1 MRFYLPLVWFGCG
14 ATFALFTRAA
24 DAPAA
29 TSAPDVQLKLENLAA
44 SLTHFATLDIIRNRE
59 PDPRMPAA
67 LVAEQKQL
75 PSTLNSLS
83 GEHDALLALLV
94 HPNPKVRTLA
104 LGALFE
110 REDPKD
116 LPAIASLIGDSAPT
130 LPLLHMAAT
139 SQGGEL
145 PLADFEEPQTVGQ
158 VAKEMVCFYLA
169 AAKIDV
175 PSLRK
180 DPFVLTLVDS
190 SKLTGAFKDYW
201 TLRANRD
208 HCASWYLVKFERA
221 TRDSDPVLIENRTDT
236 NRVLAEMRLLPSAER
251 AWTELYVLTGTFSST
266 AFASDNS
273 IQPLTDEGDRVAAL
287 KAVGPEAI
295 LHFLQRVKVTDDP
308 DLLFDDNA
316 IRNVYRKDQ
325 FLAMAQFILQ
335 HAPSLLRTDDTNAVT
350 ALAEA
355 PPEKQQGDSALWLA
369 AGAALMAEHNP
380 TQAAAMLK
388 TDLKKYPFT
397 SSTAGGQQ
405 AKLMAELWRSRG
417 SAENDTLVAWF
428 YEAAVHTYG
437 ENDPSN
443 GPVNFLREIALSP
456 RPDTRELITA
466 LVNSPHFQLTDWA
479 ILKELLSLAATV
491 QGGALVDQRTIYAY
505 QPNSRRP
512 DEATALA
519 SWRNLLQK
527 NFGKGE

>member
-1 MRFYLPLVWFGCG
+1 MRFILPLVWFSCG
-14 ATFALFTRAA
+14 TLLALPARAA
-24 DAPAA
+24 DVPDPASTPAA
-29 TSAPDVQLKLENLAA
+29 QLQLESLAA
-44 SLTHFATLDIIRNRE
+44 SVSHFATLDLIRHRE
-59 PDPRMPAA
+59 PDSRLPAN
-67 LVAEQKQL
+67 LLAEQKQL
-75 PSTLNSLS
+75 AATLRSMG
-83 GEHDALLALLV
+83 GEHDGLLGLLV

-116 LPAIASLIGDSAPT
+116 LPAIASLMGDSAPT

-145 PLADFEEPQTVGQ
+145 PLADFEEPQTVGL
-158 VAKEMVCFYLA
+158 VAKEMICFYLA

-175 PSLRK
+175 PGLRK
-180 DPFVLTLVDS
+180 DPFALTVVEIPRLS
-190 SKLTGAFKDYW
+190 AAFKEYW
-201 TLRANRD
+201 TVRANRD
-208 HCASWYLVKFERA
+208 HCASWFLVKFQRA
-221 TRDSDPVLIENRTDT
+221 TRDTDPVLFENRADAG
-236 NRVLAEMRLLPSAER
+236 RVLAEMQALPPAER
-251 AWTELYVLTGTFSST
+251 AWTELYVLAGAFSAS
-266 AFASDNS
+266 AFGPGNS
-273 IQPLTDEGDRVAAL
+273 IQPLTDEGDRVTAL
-287 KAVGPEAI
+287 QAVGPEAI
-295 LHFLQRVKVTDDP
+295 LNFLQRHKVTDDP

-335 HAPSLLRTDDTNAVT
+335 HPQSLLRTDDTNAVT

-355 PPEKQQGDSALWLA
+355 PPEKQQGDTALWLA

-388 TDLKKYPFT
+388 ADLKKYPYT
-397 SSTAGGQQ
+397 SSTAGTQQ
-405 AKLMAELWRSRG
+405 ARLMAELWRSRG
-417 SAENDTLVAWF
+417 SAENDALVAWF

-456 RPDTRELITA
+456 RPDTRELLSA
-466 LVNSPHFQLTDWA
+466 LVGSPHFQLSDWA
-479 ILKELLSLAATV
+479 ILKELLHLAATV
-491 QGGALVDQRTIYAY
+491 QGADLVDQRTIYDY

-512 DEATALA
+512 DEAAVLA
-519 SWRNLLQK
+519 SWRSLLQK
-527 NFGKGE
+527 SFAKVD